1 MTLICYLTRVA
12 ENILTTRIEFQQ
24 KFLSMLSCQKAV
36 VLIFLFS
43 IPYKK
48 LAVLIGLELRRLGL
62 LSSLLLPSHCQSDI
76 DKVTQMTERIIRSS

>member
-36 VLIFLFS
+36 VLIFFVQHTLQKTGGLNWARVEEAWFALIPPPS
-43 IPYKK
+43 I
-48 LAVLIGLELRRLGL
+48 
-62 LSSLLLPSHCQSDI
+62 SLP
-76 DKVTQMTERIIRSS
+76 K